1 MSFWQ
6 KLRMEQS
13 THKSQTAR
21 TVDLLRS
28 AIIEARHAPGER
40 LRIDQLGKELD
51 ASTGAV
57 REALSRLTAE
67 GLVIAEP
74 QRGFVVAPIS
84 RKDLED
90 LTEVRIEIEC
100 RCLVETIARG
110 DLAWEGRLLSL
121 QHQLRALEPAIKVE
135 DHPEAARFHTLHHA
149 FHAELTAL
157 CTNTWWLR
165 LRRQLFLQ
173 SERYR
178 RLSGPFDEQG
188 RDISAEH
195 DAIARAAIARHADEA
210 SQALGDHLRRTT
222 EILLTSRIPFSDI
235 PPSSPDN

>member
-6 KLRMEQS
+6 EERMEQQ

-21 TVDLLRS
+21 TVDLLRTS
-28 AIIEARHAPGER
+28 IIEARYAPGEK

-51 ASTGAV
+51 ASSGAV

-67 GLVIAEP
+67 GLVLAEP

-90 LTEVRIEIEC
+90 LTEVRIDIEC
-100 RCLVETIARG
+100 RCLAQTIAAG
-110 DLAWEGRLLSL
+110 DVAWEGRLMSL
-121 QHQLRALEPAIKVE
+121 QHQLRALEPSIYSPGSVE
-135 DHPEAARFHTLHHA
+135 ARKFHSLHHA
-149 FHAELTAL
+149 FHAELTSL
-157 CTNTWWLR
+157 CGNSWWHR
-165 LRRQLFLQ
+165 LREQLFLQ

-195 DAIARAAIARHADEA
+195 DAIAKAAVSRDTQGAVQHMA
-210 SQALGDHLRRTT
+210 DHLRRTT
-222 EILLTSRIPFSDI
+222 EILLNSRIPFADG
-235 PPSSPDN
+235 PRH